1 MAGMNELSVLVG
13 GKAGEGINAAGLTV
27 THLLNQLGYRM
38 YMYFDYP
45 SLIKGG
51 HNFCIARAAGQK
63 IGAHRTKV
71 DFVLAMNQDTI
82 DLHHHRFH
90 EKTVFVFD
98 SDMIKTDEPARKDG
112 AAVPIKEILKAEE
125 APPIMGNTAMIGAFA
140 KAAGFDWP
148 HVEAVLRKH
157 LPKGIDKNLAVARR
171 SYGMQAVQRA
181 VPRLE
186 GAPMLPVMTGNEAVG
201 LGLLSA
207 GLQEY
212 VAYPMTP
219 TSNLLHFLAEVAPG
233 FPLTVTH
240 PENEIAVMLMAL
252 GFSYAGR
259 KTAVGTSGGGFCLMT
274 EGFSFAG
281 QAELPVVVVLGQR
294 TGPSTG
300 LPTYTGQTEL
310 HFARYAG
317 QGEFPRFI
325 VAPGDAEQAYY
336 WSGVALKLAWK
347 YQVPSIILVDKT
359 LAEGTYSYD
368 RNAVETKTV
377 VPPAAVTPSGA
388 YQRYKD
394 TENGVSPLLC
404 PGAPGAVVKAN
415 SYAHN
420 ESGIT
425 TEDAAIVDLMAKKR
439 MKKGASLAAELEG
452 LPCVKTYGNP
462 GADTALLCWN
472 SNLGLCTEVAGQ
484 FGYRSIQP
492 VVLDPF
498 PAHQFSK
505 AMSGVTRLIS
515 IEDNSTGQ
523 LSDLVSFHGTKVD
536 HRILRYDGRPF
547 TLEELAARVQ
557 EVPQ

>member
-1 MAGMNELSVLVG
+1 MHDQQVLIG

-51 HNFCIARAAGQK
+51 HNFCIIRAAGQK

-90 EKTVFVFD
+90 DKTVFVFD
-98 SDMIKTDEPARKDG
+98 SDTVKKDEPVRKDG
-112 AAVPIKEILKAEE
+112 AGVPVKEILKAEE
-125 APPIMGNTAMIGAFA
+125 APAIMGNTAMIGAFA
-140 KAAGFDWP
+140 KTAGFDWA

-157 LPKGIDKNLAVARR
+157 LPRGIEKNLAVARR
-171 SYGMQAVQRA
+171 SYEMQSVRQI

-207 GLQEY
+207 GLEEY

-219 TSNLLHFLAEVAPG
+219 TSNLLHFLAETAPQ

-252 GFSYAGR
+252 GFSYAGK

-310 HFARYAG
+310 HFARHAG
-317 QGEFPRFI
+317 QGEFPRLI

-336 WSGVALKLAWK
+336 WSGAALTLAWK
-347 YQVPSIILVDKT
+347 YQVPAIILVDKT
-359 LAEGTYSYD
+359 LAEGTYSFES
-368 RNAVETKTV
+368 REVEQKSVGLEAKTLY
-377 VPPAAVTPSGA
+377 SGA

-394 TENGVSPLLC
+394 TGNGVSPLLY

-415 SYAHN
+415 SYAHD

-425 TEDAAIVDLMAKKR
+425 TENAALVELMTKKR
-439 MKKGASLAAELEG
+439 MKKGSSLAAELEG
-452 LPCVKTYGNP
+452 LSCVQTSGNP
-462 GADTALLCWN
+462 GAKTAILCWS

-484 FGYRSIQP
+484 FGYRVIQP
-492 VVLDPF
+492 VVLEPF
-498 PAHQFSK
+498 PATRFSK
-505 AMSGVTRLIS
+505 ALSGVTTLIS
-515 IEDNSTGQ
+515 VEDNATGQ
-523 LSDLVSFHGTKVD
+523 LSTLVSLYGIKVD
-536 HRILRYDGRPF
+536 HRILKYDGRPF
-547 TLEELAARVQ
+547 TLEELASRVT
-557 EVPQ
+557 EVAK

>member
-1 MAGMNELSVLVG
+1 MNELQVLIG

-51 HNFCIARAAGQK
+51 HNFCIVRAAGGK

-82 DLHHHRFH
+82 DLHHHRFN

-98 SDMIKTDEPARKDG
+98 SDTIKKDDPVRKDG
-112 AAVPIKEILKAEE
+112 AGVPVKEILKAEE

-140 KAAGFDWP
+140 KTAGFDWS

-157 LPKGIDKNLAVARR
+157 LPKGIEKNLAVARR
-171 SYGMQAVQRA
+171 SYEMQSEHRA

-207 GLQEY
+207 GLEEY

-219 TSNLLHFLAEVAPG
+219 TSNLLHFLAEVSPS

-252 GFSYAGR
+252 GFSYAGK

-310 HFARYAG
+310 NFARYAG
-317 QGEFPRFI
+317 QGEFPRII

-336 WSGVALKLAWK
+336 WSGITLALAWK

-359 LAEGTYSYD
+359 LAEGTYSFD
-368 RNAVETKTV
+368 RNDIESQTVE
-377 VPPAAVTPSGA
+377 PAAAVQPSGV
-388 YQRYKD
+388 YRRYKD
-394 TENGVSPLLC
+394 TENGVSPGLN
-404 PGAPGAVVKAN
+404 PGAPGAVVKVS
-415 SYAHN
+415 SYSHD

-425 TEDAAIVDLMAKKR
+425 TESAQIVDAQTRKR
-439 MKKGASLAAELEG
+439 QRKTASLSAELEG
-452 LPCVKTYGNP
+452 LPCVKTFGNP
-462 GADTALLCWN
+462 GAKTAILCWS
-472 SNLGLCTEVAGQ
+472 SNLGLCTEIAGL
-484 FGYRSIQP
+484 FGYRVIQP
-492 VVLDPF
+492 VVLEPF
-498 PAHQFSK
+498 PVNQFSK
-505 AMSGVTRLIS
+505 ALSGVTGLIS
-515 IEDNSTGQ
+515 VEDNATGQ
-523 LSDLVSFHGTKVD
+523 LSALVSFHGAKVD

-547 TLEELAARVQ
+547 TLEELAARVK
-557 EVPQ
+557 EVA

>member
-1 MAGMNELSVLVG
+1 MAGMNELQILIG

-51 HNFCIARAAGQK
+51 HNFCIVRAAHEK

-71 DFVLAMNQDTI
+71 DYVLAMNQDTI
-82 DLHHHRFH
+82 DLHQQRFH
-90 EKTVFVFD
+90 EQTVFVLD
-98 SDMIKTDEPARKDG
+98 SDAVRKDEPRRQEG
-112 AAVPIKEILKAEE
+112 AVVPVKEILKEE
-125 APPIMGNTAMIGAFA
+125 DAPPIMGNTAIIGAFA
-140 KAAGFDWP
+140 RVAGFDWP
-148 HVEAVLRKH
+148 HVEKVLRKH
-157 LPKGIDKNLAVARR
+157 LPKGIEKNLAVAKR
-171 SYGMQAVQRA
+171 SYSMHAARRKVT
-181 VPRLE
+181 PPD
-186 GAPMLPVMTGNEAVG
+186 GATPLPVMTGNEAVG
-201 LGLLSA
+201 LGLLSG

-219 TSNLLHFLAEVAPG
+219 TSNLLHFLAEFAPG

-252 GFSYAGR
+252 GFAYAGK

-310 HFARYAG
+310 HFARHAG

-336 WSGVALKLAWK
+336 WSGIALSIAWK
-347 YQVPSIILVDKT
+347 YQVPSIVLVDKT

-368 RNAVETKTV
+368 RKALETANV
-377 VPPAAVTPSGA
+377 SPAAQVLENDP

-394 TENGVSPLLC
+394 TENGVSPLVF
-404 PGAPGAVVKAN
+404 PGTPGAVVKVN
-415 SYAHN
+415 SYTHDEA
-420 ESGIT
+420 GVT
-425 TEDAAIVDLMAKKR
+425 TENARITENMAKKR
-439 MKKGASLAAELEG
+439 QKKGKSLAAELER
-452 LPCVKTYGNP
+452 LPCVKRFGSP
-462 GADTALLCWN
+462 GSDTALLCWS
-472 SNLGLCTEVAGQ
+472 SNLGLCTEAARE
-484 FGYRSIQP
+484 FGYRVIQP

-498 PAHQFSK
+498 PRQQFSK
-505 AMSGVTRLIS
+505 ALSGVSRVIAV
-515 IEDNSTGQ
+515 EDNMTGQ
-523 LSDLVSFHGTKVD
+523 LAGLASSNGAQVD
-536 HRILRYDGRPF
+536 HQIHRYDGRPF
-547 TLEELAARVQ
+547 AVDELIACIR
-557 EVPQ
+557 EVVG